1 MKYKNYTRKIPS
13 FFPILLVLMLG
24 TCSIQSLAQEEV
36 TNKESIT
43 QNTPDTS
50 QIIVANWAQ
59 LTQAY
64 QLGDTATFHNDLA
77 THQALAHQYGFR
89 FDQNFE
95 SNRLNFTYHQLFDEL
110 FILEDPTNSL
120 TIEAIQQSKYQN
132 QFIGNH
138 SESTIQRDLLNFFPI
153 PTAYNVKNTYWV
165 KLNTIN
171 LSNSQAEA
179 WLMVGWNERSWE
191 NIAVYEDDGRT
202 VKRVGRSG
210 LRTPISNKI
219 GKDWR
224 NFVHLKVPPQ
234 SRYTYY
240 FKLEGVFFPKYPDR
254 IAFYHF
260 DEEAYWSKKSF
271 SLFEDGV
278 FLGVTFI
285 LLLIIVVL
293 YFYNREQ
300 DTLFFALQLVGIWL
314 HDFSDTEHVGASNFF
329 NELFPGALEMGHF
342 IAVLGFLMLTHGS
355 ILFMLTFLDAQKY
368 APKIKKWTLRI
379 LYLLQILYIFLAIFN
394 IGLHNYANYPYH
406 WIVYYISF
414 FLLLLAS
421 LPLMVF
427 ALAIVAWQ
435 KKHPLAKFFSIA
447 YLPIII
453 GYSVGFGGEAFFNN
467 FTASNSFQILMRM
480 GYLVTYFLFTVAIFY
495 KRQLERKEIL
505 EKRLAL
511 SIKLEQEQQEA
522 QRLKELD
529 SFKTRLYTNL
539 THEFRTP
546 LTVILGMT
554 KQLTN
559 MPQKKLATAV
569 KMIERN
575 GQSLLQLINQLL
587 DLSKLENKAFQLNL
601 QRSDLIPFLKYVT
614 ESFQSA
620 ANSQNL
626 SLRFQTN
633 LERLEMDFAPQQMTQ
648 IMSNLLSNALKFT
661 ASEGKITV
669 AISRK
674 EDLLFIKVADNGIGI
689 PAEKLL
695 YIFDRFYQVDNSSTR
710 KGEGTG
716 IGLAHTKELIK
727 LMGGTIKV
735 ESILGEG
742 TTFLVQL
749 KISQKAESVPVK
761 QLYPTHLK
769 EKNSTSK
776 VITTTSA
783 DVKKDNLPQILI
795 IEDNPDVIVY
805 LQSCLANEYE
815 LSIAYNGSIGIEK
828 ALAAIPDIIIS
839 DVMMPDKDGYE
850 VCDTL
855 KQDERTSHIPIILLT
870 ARADAESRNIG
881 FSKGADAYL
890 TKPFDKEEL
899 MIRLRQMIQKKER
912 LLAFLSVSSK
922 GEYLQKEDQQTILI
936 EDAFVQKVRTI
947 VERHYT
953 EENFALPQLCQKIGM
968 SRSQLFRKMKALIN
982 VSPSSFIRNYRMQ
995 QAKLL
1000 LESGEWNVSE
1010 VTYRVGLKD
1019 ISHFSRIFQETFG
1032 YPPSTAV
1039 DNKAAKDKEEE
1050 G

>member
-1 MKYKNYTRKIPS
+1 MS
-13 FFPILLVLMLG
+13 
-24 TCSIQSLAQEEV
+24 
-36 TNKESIT
+36 
-43 QNTPDTS
+43 D
-50 QIIVANWAQ
+50 
-59 LTQAY
+59 
-64 QLGDTATFHNDLA
+64 
-77 THQALAHQYGFR
+77 
-89 FDQNFE
+89 
-95 SNRLNFTYHQLFDEL
+95 
-110 FILEDPTNSL
+110 
-120 TIEAIQQSKYQN
+120 
-132 QFIGNH
+132 
-138 SESTIQRDLLNFFPI
+138 
-153 PTAYNVKNTYWV
+153 
-165 KLNTIN
+165 
-171 LSNSQAEA
+171 SQAEA

-191 NIAVYEDDGRT
+191 NIAIYQDDGRT

-210 LRTPISNKI
+210 LRTPISEKI
-219 GKDWR
+219 GQDWR
-224 NFVHLKVPPQ
+224 NFAYLKVPPQ

-329 NELFPGALEMGHF
+329 NELFPGALEMGHL

-355 ILFMLTFLDAQKY
+355 ILFILTFLDAQKY

-379 LYLLQILYIFLAIFN
+379 LYLLQILYILLAIFN
-394 IGLHNYANYPYH
+394 IGLHNYVNYPYN

-435 KKHPLAKFFSIA
+435 KRHPLAKFFSIA
-447 YLPIII
+447 YLPILI

-467 FTASNSFQILMRM
+467 FTASNSFQLLMRM

-554 KQLTN
+554 KQLAN
-559 MPQKKLATAV
+559 MPQKELATSV

-587 DLSKLENKAFQLNL
+587 DLSKLENNSFQLNL
-601 QRSDLIPFLKYVT
+601 QHSDLIPFLKYVA
-614 ESFQSA
+614 ESFQST

-633 LERLEMDFAPQQMTQ
+633 LERLEMDFAPQQLTQ
-648 IMSNLLSNALKFT
+648 IMGNLLSNALKFT

-669 AISRK
+669 DVSRK
-674 EDLLFIKVADNGIGI
+674 KDLMLIKVADNGIGI
-689 PAEKLL
+689 PAEQLP

-716 IGLAHTKELIK
+716 IGLAHTRELIK
-727 LMGGTIKV
+727 LMGGTITV
-735 ESILGEG
+735 ESALGKG
-742 TTFLVQL
+742 TSFLVQL
-749 KISQKAESVPVK
+749 KITQNAAPVPVK
-761 QLYPTHLK
+761 QLYPTTLK
-769 EKNSTSK
+769 EKDGFIPSTNQEIESTFTK
-776 VITTTSA
+776 A
-783 DVKKDNLPQILI
+783 KKDDLPQILI
-795 IEDNPDVIVY
+795 IEDNPDVVVY

-828 ALAAIPDIIIS
+828 ALEIIPDIIIS

-855 KQDERTSHIPIILLT
+855 KKDERTSHIPIILLT
-870 ARADAESRNIG
+870 ARADADSRNTG

-912 LLAFLSVSSK
+912 LLTFLSVSSK
-922 GEYLQKEDQQTILI
+922 GEYLQKEDQQTILV
-936 EDAFVQKVRTI
+936 EDAFIQKVRTI
-947 VERHYT
+947 VEKQYT
-953 EENFALPQLCQKIGM
+953 DENFALPQLCQKIGM

-982 VSPSSFIRNYRMQ
+982 SSPSQFIRNHRMQ

-1019 ISHFSRIFQETFG
+1019 ISHFSKTFQETFG
-1032 YPPSTAV
+1032 YPPSAAV
-1039 DNKAAKDKEEE
+1039 NNKAAKDE
-1050 G
+1050 